1 MQAKKYDEKLNRILT
16 IFKVGYFLVSALIII
31 RGIIE
36 EYTVKWS
43 DRNVL
48 ILSLSASVFAVALTY
63 LYAWTFLKY
72 RPRET
77 DTGTRQLL
85 FIESYFLLLMTVAL
99 IWFTDKNYSYF
110 LIAALLFLV
119 PVTIQLGLRQA
130 YLITAFL
137 SVYIFA
143 LDFIYSYFSSI
154 ARFLEKDLISI
165 SVLFLTIWVLDR
177 FVKTDRERILAL
189 EEKANLDGLT
199 GLFNHRYFHSALNQ
213 KIKSCLFLKQPLTL
227 LFLDIDSF
235 KEFNDRFGHLNGDK
249 LLSTVARLMDEHKPK
264 GAILAR
270 YGGDEFA
277 VILPNL
283 DKDDA
288 KQYGEAIR
296 QSFQSLDLRNEV
308 LLADNFE
315 RPQIREIDPMT
326 ISVGIAQWGNRTESA
341 LNLIK
346 NADDALYR
354 AKLFRKNRV
363 EIYDSILDTIEL
375 EIDKD
380 DYDLLNSLQSLIN
393 IINARDRYTSGHV
406 ERVAMYSKA
415 LARQLNLDEED
426 RKSLSLAAYMHDIGK
441 VNLSEKVLNKATP
454 LNEKEWQD
462 VKDHSVVGAHILQ
475 EVATLAEIAPLVL
488 HHHERYD
495 GTGYPNHLKG
505 KEIPYLSR
513 VLTVVDSFDAMTFDR
528 PYKAG
533 LNWDEAITE
542 LRANKGTQFDPDIT
556 EAFIRVIE
564 QTLKKDP
571 EKRKLLKRGPASRD
585 NDHPKMIDPT

>member
-1 MQAKKYDEKLNRILT
+1 MQEKRYDEKLNRILT
-16 IFKVGYFLVSALIII
+16 IFKVGYFLVSALIIL
-31 RGIIE
+31 RGILE
-36 EYTVKWS
+36 EYTDQWS

-48 ILSLSASVFAVALTY
+48 ILSVSASVAAVALAY
-63 LYAWTFLKY
+63 LYARTFLKF
-72 RPRET
+72 RPREV
-77 DTGTRQLL
+77 DPGTRQLL
-85 FIESYFLLLMTVAL
+85 VIEAFFLLLVTVAL
-99 IWFTDKNYSYF
+99 IWFTDRNYSYF

-119 PVTIQLGLRQA
+119 PVTIQLSLRWA
-130 YLITAFL
+130 YLIIAFL
-137 SVYIFA
+137 SVYIFT
-143 LDFIYSYFSSI
+143 LDFVYSYFSSV
-154 ARFLEKDLISI
+154 ARFIEKDLIAVA
-165 SVLFLTIWVLDR
+165 VLFLTTWVLDR

-213 KIKSCLFLKQPLTL
+213 EIKSCLFLKQPLTL

-235 KEFNDRFGHLNGDK
+235 KEFNDQFGHLNGDK
-249 LLSTVARLMDEHKPK
+249 LLSTVARLMEEHKPK

-270 YGGDEFA
+270 YGGDEFS
-277 VILPNL
+277 VILPNI
-283 DKDDA
+283 DKDTA
-288 KQYGEAIR
+288 KRYGENIR
-296 QSFQSLDLRNEV
+296 QSFQSLDLRKEI
-308 LLADNFE
+308 LLTDESE
-315 RPQIREIDPMT
+315 RIRIREIDPMT
-326 ISVGIAQWGNRTESA
+326 ISVGIAQWSNRTESA

-375 EIDKD
+375 DVEKD

-415 LARQLNLDEED
+415 LARQLNLDEDD

-454 LNEKEWQD
+454 LDEKEWQD
-462 VKDHSVVGAHILQ
+462 VKDHSVVGAHILR
-475 EVATLAEIAPLVL
+475 EVAILAEIAPLVL

-533 LNWDEAITE
+533 LNWDEAILE

-571 EKRKLLKRGPASRD
+571 EKRKYVKKNPSPEGPD
-585 NDHPKMIDPT
+585 QPKSADPA